1 MEQKMKNEDEPLM
14 NMLPVT
20 TEEKLIWERNQNIL
34 LSKENK
40 KLVEGL
46 NKLSKAFT
54 DYKKKIENNNVHQ
67 MLEKMN
73 KVKTLHENLELEY
86 KRIINAN
93 NEYFNI
99 ALNKNLEIEV
109 LKTEIKKLNE
119 RSFLSTFIKNFKK

>member
-1 MEQKMKNEDEPLM
+1 MNNEDEPLM

>member
-1 MEQKMKNEDEPLM
+1 MNNEDEPLM

-40 KLVEGL
+40 KLVESL

>member
-1 MEQKMKNEDEPLM
+1 MEQKMMNEDEPLM

>member
-1 MEQKMKNEDEPLM
+1 MNEDEPLM

-20 TEEKLIWERNQNIL
+20 TDEKLIWERNQNIL

-40 KLVEGL
+40 KLVEGH

-99 ALNKNLEIEV
+99 ALNKNLEIED

-119 RSFLSTFIKNFKK
+119 RSFLSTLIKNFKK